1 MKVQTLILGAT
12 AFALTLLFFALPAF
26 HDWGLN
32 IFNLFKDPQAM
43 REYIA
48 SYGVLA
54 PIISVLLMI
63 FQSIAAPLPAFL
75 ITFANGLLFG
85 AWWGAVLSWS
95 SAMLGAAICF
105 FIAQYLGRPVVAKLV
120 SEPALASADCFFE
133 RYGKHAVFIA
143 RLIPL
148 VSFDVISYGAGLTGM
163 RFLGFWIA
171 TGIGQLPATILY
183 SYLGAQMTGTIQ
195 ILFWAF
201 GIVVAISI
209 VGALI
214 KRRTKAI
221 LVLLVG
227 LSVLSVSCNREVT
240 HNFFTSAQEVSAK
253 KPGNRSIS
261 IEQQM
266 PYGCLGRS
274 KRARLTPPSEEML
287 NITRS
292 FGKVGERS
300 KIPFF

>member
-1 MKVQTLILGAT
+1 
-12 AFALTLLFFALPAF
+12 
-26 HDWGLN
+26 
-32 IFNLFKDPQAM
+32 
-43 REYIA
+43 
-48 SYGVLA
+48 
-54 PIISVLLMI
+54 
-63 FQSIAAPLPAFL
+63 
-75 ITFANGLLFG
+75 
-85 AWWGAVLSWS
+85 
-95 SAMLGAAICF
+95 MLGTAICF

-163 RFLGFWIA
+163 RFLGFWIV

-209 VGALI
+209 VRALI

-240 HNFFTSAQEVSAK
+240 HNFVASAQELLAK
-253 KPGNRSIS
+253 KPGNRSMS

-274 KRARLTPPSEEML
+274 KRPRLTPLSEETL

-300 KIPFF
+300 KTPFF